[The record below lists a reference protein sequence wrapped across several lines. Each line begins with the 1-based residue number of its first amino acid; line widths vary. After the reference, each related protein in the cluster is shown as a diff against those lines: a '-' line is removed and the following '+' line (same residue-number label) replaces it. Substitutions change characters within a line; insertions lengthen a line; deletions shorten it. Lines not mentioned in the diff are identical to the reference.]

1 MRPAEAHHI
10 CGAEYLVPALFASC
24 GTQAAGCEE
33 RGASVLRG
41 PDTVKSKPKHKTRG
55 RPQGM
60 KGIAWAC
67 FIKIK
72 RRRNLFHSPPLLR
85 SPKRR
90 GLPPW
95 RKLACFQA
103 VAAGGPS
110 DPDGSE
116 IFTQALPGFAG
127 GFQVRPPAKLGA
139 CVSPERVYRRQA
151 SQEARNTLSPASPAP
166 PPVNGLLPIIC
177 CILLVLNIISLR
189 SKLTVKAFYSTRHSR
204 GVSFR

>member
-1 MRPAEAHHI
+1 
-10 CGAEYLVPALFASC
+10 
-24 GTQAAGCEE
+24 
-33 RGASVLRG
+33 
-41 PDTVKSKPKHKTRG
+41 
-55 RPQGM
+55 M

-110 DPDGSE
+110 GPDGSE

-139 CVSPERVYRRQA
+139 CVSPERVYCRQA

-166 PPVNGLLPIIC
+166 PPVNGLLPIC

-189 SKLTVKAFYSTRHSR
+189 SKLTAKAFYSTRHSR
-204 GVSFR
+204 GFAMPFFALYHRARRGAEGHFCPQPQREQPASTRQESRPVTVKAVPLISAPSRKARI

>member
-1 MRPAEAHHI
+1 M
-10 CGAEYLVPALFASC
+10 
-24 GTQAAGCEE
+24 
-33 RGASVLRG
+33 RG

-95 RKLACFQA
+95 RTLACFQA

-110 DPDGSE
+110 GPDGSE
-116 IFTQALPGFAG
+116 SFTQALPGFAG
-127 GFQVRPPAKLGA
+127 GFQVRPPAKPGA
-139 CVSPERVYRRQA
+139 CVSPERAYASLSGGTEYAAFCITCPAPCKRGPSRCVLHLFSIVYHPASLETNSESPFTLPGKAAGCRFAKAKRNQRRAARRA
-151 SQEARNTLSPASPAP
+151 SLPQKDAGTPRGKSPARPDAD
-166 PPVNGLLPIIC
+166 
-177 CILLVLNIISLR
+177 R
-189 SKLTVKAFYSTRHSR
+189 
-204 GVSFR
+204 